1 MKREIDDNRGLKD
14 KEVQQAKGEGV
25 HSAVKLAQRTQHT
38 IDHNI

>member
-14 KEVQQAKGEGV
+14 KEVQQAKGEG
-25 HSAVKLAQRTQHT
+25 HHAAVRTEYT